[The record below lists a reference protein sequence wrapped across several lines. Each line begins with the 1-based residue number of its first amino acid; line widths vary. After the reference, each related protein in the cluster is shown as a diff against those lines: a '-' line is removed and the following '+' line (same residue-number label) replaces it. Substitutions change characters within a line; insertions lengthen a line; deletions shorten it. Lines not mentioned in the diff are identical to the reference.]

1 MCMLCGEICM
11 NKILFKPNLMELH
24 KKIKHNEMV
33 YCAQDLGSYALGQGC
48 NQVRGQIVAKTTGA
62 NLAKLHRNIEHKKE
76 VFLAEDLGFY
86 AEGQGQY
93 QVRGQ
98 IVPKNVAH
106 KLLKQIQ

>member
-1 MCMLCGEICM
+1 MYMLCGEICM
-11 NKILFKPNLMELH
+11 NKILFKPNLMKLH

-33 YCAQDLGSYALGQGC
+33 YCAQDLGSYTLGQGC
-48 NQVRGQIVAKTTGA
+48 NQVRGQIVAKTTVA
-62 NLAKLHRNIEHKKE
+62 NLTKLHRNIEHKKE

-86 AEGQGQY
+86 AEGQGQN